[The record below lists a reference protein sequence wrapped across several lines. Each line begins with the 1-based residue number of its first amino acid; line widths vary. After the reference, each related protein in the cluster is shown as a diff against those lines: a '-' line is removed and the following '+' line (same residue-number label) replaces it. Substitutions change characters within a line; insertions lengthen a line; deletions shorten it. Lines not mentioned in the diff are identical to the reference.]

1 MANEHWIGLALA
13 AALTLLV
20 VAAWRLRARH
30 SVTRLPLELRRA
42 DLVFSELQFRAAGP
56 VTLHAKVDR
65 AYRRRDGVFVLL
77 ELKTRTRPRVYLSD
91 VIELSA
97 QRVALAT
104 ERHVPVAEH
113 GYVLVQGP
121 DGRQLGCRRV
131 KLLSDGEVLEL
142 ASRRFRLL
150 TGEIAPR
157 ANGAPHLC
165 GGCGQRDRCTAASS
179 ARYDAVASV
188 QRSGRR

>member
-1 MANEHWIGLALA
+1 MANEQWMGIALA
-13 AALTLLV
+13 AALALLV
-20 VAAWRLRARH
+20 VAAAWRLRARH
-30 SVTRLPLELRRA
+30 SESGLPLELRRA
-42 DLVFSELQFRAAGP
+42 ELAFAELQFRTVGP
-56 VTLHAKVDR
+56 MTLHAKVDR

-77 ELKTRTRPRVYLSD
+77 ELKTRTHAKVYLSD

-104 ERHVPVAEH
+104 ERCVPVAEH
-113 GYVLVQGP
+113 GYVLIQGP

-131 KLLSDGEVLEL
+131 KLLSDREVLEL
-142 ASRRFRLL
+142 AWRRLRLL

-165 GGCGQRDRCTAASS
+165 HGCAQRERCTAGP
-179 ARYDAVASV
+179 
-188 QRSGRR
+188 GRGRPLVRQSCR